1 MFKKKFWEKFKTKWN
16 AINVNTETKS
26 LTGRVFLTFLNQWPP
41 AAEFLQILCKISNI
55 LVL

>member
-16 AINVNTETKS
+16 AINVNTETKC
-26 LTGRVFLTFLNQWPP
+26 LTGRVFLNFLNQWPP